1 MSILDRVLSLL
12 GLREERS
19 RDGDARAGAPESA
32 VSVEHEPGREA
43 PADATD
49 TPGSSGGAE
58 TAHTTPGGRT
68 DGVDAAEEAE
78 TEEADTAT
86 DARVGGEP
94 DRPAA
99 DEAPAD
105 ESTPEDGPE
114 ADAAGSTRYADAD
127 GATEPVE
134 SIKGIG
140 PAYAARL
147 DRLDVETVGDL
158 AAADPAA
165 LADGSDISEKRIARW
180 IERARTRLE

>member
-19 RDGDARAGAPESA
+19 RDGDAPAGAAESA
-32 VSVEHEPGREA
+32 VSVEHEPGREEPTDA
-43 PADATD
+43 ADATD
-49 TPGSSGGAE
+49 ATAAG
-58 TAHTTPGGRT
+58 TAHTTPVDRA
-68 DGVDAAEEAE
+68 DGVDAADAADAADATEA
-78 TEEADTAT
+78 
-86 DARVGGEP
+86 GGSA
-94 DRPAA
+94 RPAA
-99 DEAPAD
+99 DAGADRATAD
-105 ESTPEDGPE
+105 EATTDEPTPA
-114 ADAAGSTRYADAD
+114 ADAGEPSRYADAD

>member
-58 TAHTTPGGRT
+58 T
-68 DGVDAAEEAE
+68 DGVDTA
-78 TEEADTAT
+78 EEADTAT
-86 DARVGGEP
+86 ATRAGGEP
-94 DRPAA
+94 DRPAADAGPDGTTA

-114 ADAAGSTRYADAD
+114 ADAAGSPRYADAD

-147 DRLDVETVGDL
+147 DRFDVETVGDL
-158 AAADPAA
+158 AAADPAG

>member
-19 RDGDARAGAPESA
+19 RDGDARAGAAESA
-32 VSVEHEPGREA
+32 VSVEHEPGREES
-43 PADATD
+43 ADATD
-49 TPGSSGGAE
+49 TPGPSDGDE
-58 TAHTTPGGRT
+58 TAHATPADRT
-68 DGVDAAEEAE
+68 DGVDAAAEAK
-78 TEEADTAT
+78 TGAADTDTDT
-86 DARVGGEP
+86 DAS
-94 DRPAA
+94 AA
-99 DEAPAD
+99 DETPAD
-105 ESTPEDGPE
+105 EPTPAGGSE

-127 GATEPVE
+127 GATDPVE

-165 LADGSDISEKRIARW
+165 LADGSDVSEKRIARW